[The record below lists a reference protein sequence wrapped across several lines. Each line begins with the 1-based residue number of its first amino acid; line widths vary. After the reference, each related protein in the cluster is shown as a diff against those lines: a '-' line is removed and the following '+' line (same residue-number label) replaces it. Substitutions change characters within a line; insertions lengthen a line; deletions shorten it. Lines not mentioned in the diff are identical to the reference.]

1 MEQKYTNTEWE
12 LWLVSSKNFGLK
24 VMFMSSLYFFY
35 GLIFLGALG
44 FTAILGHGA
53 LDFWWDPS
61 QTLQPWMVISY
72 V

>member
-1 MEQKYTNTEWE
+1 MEIMTV
-12 LWLVSSKNFGLK
+12 VSSKNFGLK
-24 VMFMSSLYFFY
+24 VIFMSSLYFFF

-61 QTLQPWMVISY
+61 PTFQP
-72 V
+72 